1 MNAPATATPEQVI
14 DGFIDCFYA
23 RVFKDPLLAPVFL
36 TQAGIDPA
44 VHIPHIKAY
53 WRKMLLGDSAY
64 SRHMMQKHRNLHRA
78 GPLAQQHYDRWLL
91 LFEQALDESAPSELI
106 DRARMLGRRV
116 AGNMRRNLEATAG

>member
-14 DGFIDCFYA
+14 DGFIDRFYA

-53 WRKMLLGDSAY
+53 SRDLLPDLI
-64 SRHMMQKHRNLHRA
+64 Q
-78 GPLAQQHYDRWLL
+78 
-91 LFEQALDESAPSELI
+91 QALSEVDAI
-106 DRARMLGRRV
+106 DRPGSVRAVAVSSGVELSIRFWHVAAVADSPFAGTLVGDAADCRGPARRQARLPG
-116 AGNMRRNLEATAG
+116 